1 MNTKKYTTQDLLEII
16 RTLRSENGCPWDK
29 VQTHD
34 SIKKSLIEESYE
46 AIDALDAKDDRMF
59 ANELGDV
66 LMQVAFH
73 SVLAEERGAFGYDD
87 VVYEICNKLITRHTH
102 VFGNDKSAD
111 AEEAL
116 AVWEKN
122 KKKEKG
128 LKTDTDTLRDVPH
141 SLPALMRAEKVQKK
155 AAAVNFDWDNIDGAV
170 DKLYEEIDEVKEAVR
185 SGDAEC
191 IDEEIGD
198 MLFAAVN
205 VSRFAGVCPETSL
218 SAATAK
224 FINRFAKME
233 ELAAADGTKLSELD
247 AKQLEFLWQNAKKS
261 TKNS

>member
-1 MNTKKYTTQDLLEII
+1 MKKYTTDDLLKII
-16 RTLRSENGCPWDK
+16 RILRGENGCPWDK

-46 AIDALDAKDDRMF
+46 AIDALDAGDDKMF

-73 SVLAEERGAFGYDD
+73 SVLAEERGAFSYED

-102 VFGNDKSAD
+102 VFGEDKTAD
-111 AEEAL
+111 ETEAL
-116 AVWEKN
+116 EVWERN

-128 LKTDTDTLRDVPH
+128 LKTDTDTLRDVPK

-155 AAAVNFDWDNIDGAV
+155 AAAVNFDWDSIDGAA
-170 DKLYEEIDEVKEAVR
+170 DKLYEEIDEVKAAVR
-185 SGDAEC
+185 SGAADK

-218 SAATAK
+218 SGATAK
-224 FINRFAKME
+224 FIGRFAAME
-233 ELAAADGTKLSELD
+233 EEARSKGKVLSDFTPE
-247 AKQLEFLWQNAKKS
+247 QLEELWQNAKKS

>member
-1 MNTKKYTTQDLLEII
+1 MKKYTTQDLLEII
-16 RTLRSENGCPWDK
+16 RTLRGENGCPWDK

-46 AIDALDAKDDRMF
+46 AIDALDARDDKMF

-73 SVLAEERGAFGYDD
+73 SVLAEERGAFSYDD
-87 VVYEICNKLITRHTH
+87 VLYEICNKLITRHTH
-102 VFGNDKSAD
+102 VFGSDKTSNE
-111 AEEAL
+111 EEAL

-155 AAAVNFDWDNIDGAV
+155 AAAVNFDWENIGGALE
-170 DKLYEEIDEVKEAVR
+170 KLYEEIDEVKEAVTEGNADR
-185 SGDAEC
+185 

-233 ELAAADGTKLSELD
+233 KLAAADGAQLSSLTLE
-247 AKQLEFLWQNAKKS
+247 QLENLWQSAKKS

>member
-1 MNTKKYTTQDLLEII
+1 MKKYTTQDLLEII
-16 RTLRSENGCPWDK
+16 RTLRCENGCPWDK

-34 SIKKSLIEESYE
+34 SIKKSLIEEAYE
-46 AIDALDAKDDRMF
+46 AIDALDANDDKMF

-73 SVLAEERGAFGYDD
+73 SVLAEERGAFSYDD
-87 VVYEICNKLITRHTH
+87 VLYEICHKLISRHTH
-102 VFGNDKSAD
+102 VFGSDKTANE
-111 AEEAL
+111 EEAL

-155 AAAVNFDWDNIDGAV
+155 AAAVNFDWENIDGTLE
-170 DKLYEEIDEVKEAVR
+170 KLYEEIDEVKEAV
-185 SGDAEC
+185 AEGNADR

-233 ELAAADGTKLSELD
+233 ELAIANGAQLSSLTPE
-247 AKQLEFLWQNAKKS
+247 QLENLWQNAKKS